1 MAVLQTTDHPMGT
14 SRRLL
19 QTSAD
24 PVVTSK
30 LRRRMAMARHMVD
43 RLRRS
48 SSSNM
53 AVLHLRLRKRK

>member
-1 MAVLQTTDHPMGT
+1 MGT